1 MNYFGMY
8 YGYRNIVLL
17 SLCRCISI
25 IKGNM
30 KVRWSIGWNRLK
42 EAVRKNP
49 MEVLLSFFFC
59 LLGCYCYDSWTDKLV
74 TVLYYAPA
82 LFLITNMLNRLT
94 TGKWRLLYGLS
105 AFLFVLI
112 HEGGFEQMSS
122 FYIVTMVVVQL
133 LFVVSYRIRDDRNFI
148 SLVAHYLIAGTSAVL
163 LAAVIYLAFNL
174 IYYSAE
180 ALFDI
185 GYGYY
190 SCFSTYTA
198 SFAFFGVMPL
208 LFLLFYQ
215 PDKTTFKGGRLFDV
229 LINFILSPALMVY
242 TVILY
247 LYIIMIIAQWSLPK
261 GTVAMIVIGY
271 TLVSFVLNACQPFLS
286 KRYYDWYFRRISCW
300 VLPTLLMFWVGTF
313 YRILQYGFT
322 EPRVYLVVVG
332 LILTAAALH
341 FLSQQSTR
349 YYYVFCFSLV
359 ALSVVTYIPGLTAK
373 DIERISQEER
383 AVDTGKRVTV
393 IDYAIN
399 RETPVQLEGYSKAW
413 PVSQIQKEGVYTLS
427 DDDEQLRLYDAKGNL
442 CLDLPLESFWQSQ
455 LNKVHLSQ
463 EDTIPASVYSDLL
476 QYETEYGLLLFES
489 MTVRHDSISHLHWV
503 SPWIFLE
510 R

>member
-1 MNYFGMY
+1 
-8 YGYRNIVLL
+8 
-17 SLCRCISI
+17 
-25 IKGNM
+25 
-30 KVRWSIGWNRLK
+30 
-42 EAVRKNP
+42 
-49 MEVLLSFFFC
+49 
-59 LLGCYCYDSWTDKLV
+59 
-74 TVLYYAPA
+74 
-82 LFLITNMLNRLT
+82 
-94 TGKWRLLYGLS
+94 
-105 AFLFVLI
+105 
-112 HEGGFEQMSS
+112 
-122 FYIVTMVVVQL
+122 
-133 LFVVSYRIRDDRNFI
+133 
-148 SLVAHYLIAGTSAVL
+148 
-163 LAAVIYLAFNL
+163 
-174 IYYSAE
+174 
-180 ALFDI
+180 
-185 GYGYY
+185 
-190 SCFSTYTA
+190 
-198 SFAFFGVMPL
+198 
-208 LFLLFYQ
+208 
-215 PDKTTFKGGRLFDV
+215 
-229 LINFILSPALMVY
+229 
-242 TVILY
+242 
-247 LYIIMIIAQWSLPK
+247 
-261 GTVAMIVIGY
+261 
-271 TLVSFVLNACQPFLS
+271 
-286 KRYYDWYFRRISCW
+286 
-300 VLPTLLMFWVGTF
+300 MFWVGTF

-399 RETPVQLEGYSKAW
+399 RETSVLLEGYSKAW